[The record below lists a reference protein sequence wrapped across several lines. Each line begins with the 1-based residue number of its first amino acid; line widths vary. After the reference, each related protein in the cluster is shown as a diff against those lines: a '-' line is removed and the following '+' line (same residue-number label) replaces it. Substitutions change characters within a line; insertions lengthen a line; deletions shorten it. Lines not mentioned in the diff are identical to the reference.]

1 MTSAQMDKS
10 RKRALKRVSVKHAPG
25 ATGSGVRGA
34 QDVTAQGEREEPLS
48 LAQSRR
54 KRAMRIAKRAA
65 MEAARAN
72 SVGLASIEAE
82 QNGQLGES
90 QASAESILLG
100 EVAARAGQGA
110 KSAGRFAAR
119 RAKANAIAVAR
130 RRREGAIDRKS
141 PPPAQRKMAK
151 GARAQ
156 RRTAKSW
163 SLKTLGMGVET
174 VAVEKPRPLARFMGG
189 ALPIPFAGRAPR
201 GPRMGW
207 IAGGIAASIVPLLIA
222 AVVTMGIPIAAA
234 AAMAIF
240 GGQSRTSTGNLTGNE
255 QVIASHLLAADID
268 QMHVAAI
275 MGNMYKESGY
285 SPTALNASSGAFG
298 VCQWLGGRKAKLIEL
313 CNERGVDATD
323 LPTQIEFFVREYKM
337 EGAAG
342 WNSTADRDAFMA
354 ITGDE
359 SLNDAVAFFARR
371 FERCGEGEMDLPT
384 RCNEAKRVRDA
395 MRTGVGGVE
404 YAASSETAQRIADA
418 SSKVP
423 SPGMG
428 LCAMWVSQVYSLAGC
443 GYPGGNACDMYY
455 AWCKSS
461 ERSELK
467 VGMMVAVPTNGLNE
481 MGRKY
486 GHVGIYIGDGKVRH
500 NIGQVVTDDLDEWIS
515 CYGTEAE
522 VRWGYPSGV
531 QE

>member
-1 MTSAQMDKS
+1 
-10 RKRALKRVSVKHAPG
+10 
-25 ATGSGVRGA
+25 
-34 QDVTAQGEREEPLS
+34 
-48 LAQSRR
+48 
-54 KRAMRIAKRAA
+54 
-65 MEAARAN
+65 
-72 SVGLASIEAE
+72 
-82 QNGQLGES
+82 
-90 QASAESILLG
+90 
-100 EVAARAGQGA
+100 
-110 KSAGRFAAR
+110 
-119 RAKANAIAVAR
+119 
-130 RRREGAIDRKS
+130 
-141 PPPAQRKMAK
+141 
-151 GARAQ
+151 
-156 RRTAKSW
+156 
-163 SLKTLGMGVET
+163 
-174 VAVEKPRPLARFMGG
+174 
-189 ALPIPFAGRAPR
+189 
-201 GPRMGW
+201 MGW

-313 CNERGVDATD
+313 CNERGVDVTD
-323 LPTQIEFFVREYKM
+323 LPTQLEFFIREYKM

-359 SLNDAVAFFARR
+359 SLDDAVAFFARR

-384 RCNEAKRVRDA
+384 RCNEAKRVLDA

-404 YAASSETAQRIADA
+404 YAASSETAKRIADA

-423 SPGMG
+423 SPGLG

-443 GYPGGNACDMYY
+443 GYTGGNACDMYY

-461 ERSELK
+461 DRSELK
-467 VGMMVAVPTNGLNE
+467 VGMMIAVPTHHATD
-481 MGRKY
+481 MGKIY

-500 NIGQVVTDDLDEWIS
+500 NIGQVVTDDLDKWIS
-515 CYGTEAE
+515 YYGSDAE

>member
-1 MTSAQMDKS
+1 MDKS
-10 RKRALKRVSVKHAPG
+10 RKRALRRVAAKQAPGTAAPG
-25 ATGSGVRGA
+25 ARVA
-34 QDVTAQGEREEPLS
+34 QDAMAQSGQEEPLS

-72 SVGLASIEAE
+72 SVGLASLEAE

-90 QASAESILLG
+90 QATAESILLG
-100 EVAARAGQGA
+100 DAATRAGQGA

-119 RAKANAIAVAR
+119 RAKANAIAIAR
-130 RRREGAIDRKS
+130 RRKEGSIDRKS
-141 PPPAQRKMAK
+141 PPRAEKKMAK
-151 GARAQ
+151 GARSQ

-174 VAVEKPRPLARFMGG
+174 VAVEKPKPLARFMGG
-189 ALPIPFAGRAPR
+189 ALPIPFAGRAHR

-323 LPTQIEFFVREYKM
+323 LPTQLEFFIREYKM

-359 SLNDAVAFFARR
+359 SLDDAVAFFARR

-384 RCNEAKRVRDA
+384 RCNEAKRVLDA

-404 YAASSETAQRIADA
+404 YAASSETAKRIADA

-423 SPGMG
+423 SPGLG

-443 GYPGGNACDMYY
+443 GYTGG
-455 AWCKSS
+455 K
-461 ERSELK
+461 RL
-467 VGMMVAVPTNGLNE
+467 
-481 MGRKY
+481 R
-486 GHVGIYIGDGKVRH
+486 HVLR
-500 NIGQVVTDDLDEWIS
+500 L
-515 CYGTEAE
+515 
-522 VRWGYPSGV
+522 V
-531 QE
+531 QELGPLRAQGRHDDRRPHTPRD

>member
-1 MTSAQMDKS
+1 MDKS
-10 RKRALKRVSVKHAPG
+10 RKRALRRVAAKQAPGTAAPG
-25 ATGSGVRGA
+25 ARVA
-34 QDVTAQGEREEPLS
+34 QDAMAQSGQEEPLS

-72 SVGLASIEAE
+72 SVGLASLEAE

-90 QASAESILLG
+90 QATAESILLG
-100 EVAARAGQGA
+100 DAATRAGQGA
-110 KSAGRFAAR
+110 KSAGRFAAH
-119 RAKANAIAVAR
+119 RAKANAIAIAR
-130 RRREGAIDRKS
+130 RRKEGSIDRKS
-141 PPPAQRKMAK
+141 PPRAEKKMAK
-151 GARAQ
+151 GARSQ

-174 VAVEKPRPLARFMGG
+174 VAVEKPKPLARFMGG
-189 ALPIPFAGRAPR
+189 ALPIPFAGRAHR

-323 LPTQIEFFVREYKM
+323 LPTQLEFFIREYKM

-359 SLNDAVAFFARR
+359 SLDDAVAFFARR

-384 RCNEAKRVRDA
+384 RCNEAKRVLDA

-404 YAASSETAQRIADA
+404 YAASSETAKRIADA

-423 SPGMG
+423 SPGLG

-443 GYPGGNACDMYY
+443 GYTGGNACDMYY

-461 ERSELK
+461 DRSELK
-467 VGMMVAVPTNGLNE
+467 VGMMIAVPTHHATD
-481 MGRKY
+481 MGKIY

-500 NIGQVVTDDLDEWIS
+500 NIGQVVTDDLDKWIS
-515 CYGTEAE
+515 YYGSDAE